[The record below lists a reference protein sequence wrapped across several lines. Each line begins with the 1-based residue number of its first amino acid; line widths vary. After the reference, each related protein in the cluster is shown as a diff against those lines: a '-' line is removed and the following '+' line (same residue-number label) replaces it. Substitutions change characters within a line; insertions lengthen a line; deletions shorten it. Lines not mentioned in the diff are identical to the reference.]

1 MNTIFVYD
9 WPWVLQTTVSKIP
22 FLPNESLINVITEQ
36 ILGGIDVLFRS
47 MIVHSTV
54 DIKDYDNLYATQ
66 NKQFQMILVR
76 ISMPPCRDKHISY
89 CIECIQSKNHS
100 WT

>member
-36 ILGGIDVLFRS
+36 ILGGIDVLFR
-47 MIVHSTV
+47 
-54 DIKDYDNLYATQ
+54 
-66 NKQFQMILVR
+66 
-76 ISMPPCRDKHISY
+76 
-89 CIECIQSKNHS
+89 
-100 WT
+100 